1 MAPWFVRGAQFVNGS
16 SAGVFDFDQT
26 NGYANINN
34 SFRVFT
40 MILKITKKIEE
51 ILSKKIIEIKFLS
64 ERKNT

>member
-1 MAPWFVRGAQFVNGS
+1 
-16 SAGVFDFDQT
+16 VFDFDQT